1 MNNIL
6 SKIFFV
12 SSLLAVA
19 SSTQIQAARRQSVD
33 PASVAPFVYPA
44 NSPASPR
51 TMTFMPDG
59 QTYLMLNDDGTQI
72 KSYDTATGNETGV
85 ILDLAT
91 TRETKIQSIE
101 GFTLS
106 DDGQIII
113 VWRFSQPVY
122 RRSKT
127 AEYYTYNIYRNILR
141 PLSTDH
147 PRQMSPVVSPDSR
160 MVAFV
165 ADNNIY
171 IKKLDYNSE
180 VSVTDDGVLNS
191 VINGIPDW
199 TYEEEF
205 STTVSMAW
213 SPENDFLCYLKYNET
228 DVPMYNFMLY
238 QGSCNPCDEYELYP
252 GDYSYKYPVAGQ
264 RNSKVTLHSYEVDTR
279 KTKQIEFKD
288 AAIEY
293 IPRIAYATATQL
305 IVTTLNRQQNRME
318 VYSVNPRSTVVKSLL
333 VEESKSWIDPIA
345 YEGMK
350 VDASGI
356 ILNSARSGYNH
367 LYGYSLTGEQLGQL
381 TSGDY
386 DVTACYGR
394 DPQGNLYY
402 QSTAKGAIN
411 RVVTRKDKK
420 GVETLIGEA
429 SGTTSLTFAPSMAF
443 FTMAYSSIDT
453 PPTYSLYN
461 SKLKCLRIL
470 EDNSKIAGRY
480 AGTPRREFMT
490 FDSDGYQLNAYMV
503 KPVDFNPSKKYPVI
517 VWLYN
522 GPGSQEVLDR
532 WSIGWEQAAA
542 DQGFIVV
549 CADGRGTGGR
559 GNAFQSVVY
568 KNLGHYETID
578 QINVAKR
585 VSMLPYVDA
594 DRIGVCG
601 WSYGGYE
608 TLMCAQASGCP
619 FAAAVAIAPVTSWRY
634 YDTVYTERYMDT
646 PQANFEGYSES
657 APTNHVAR
665 LNIPLL
671 LMSGTADDNVHMS
684 NTVEYV
690 ARLQGAGKLCDMLLF
705 PNMNHSINGC
715 NARSLVYARMIEYF
729 KNNM

>member
-1 MNNIL
+1 MNRLLFKIL
-6 SKIFFV
+6 FT
-12 SSLLAVA
+12 SSLSVAVA
-19 SSTQIQAARRQSVD
+19 AGTARAARPQAVD
-33 PASVAPFVYPA
+33 PAAVAEFVYPA
-44 NSPASPR
+44 NTPASPG
-51 TMTFMPDG
+51 TMTYMPDG
-59 QTYLMLNDDGTQI
+59 QTYLMLTPDGKQI

-85 ILDLAT
+85 ILDLAN
-91 TRETKIQSIE
+91 TRETKLQSIE
-101 GFTLS
+101 GFSLS
-106 DDGQIII
+106 DDGSLII
-113 VWRFSQPVY
+113 VWRFAEKVY
-122 RRSKT
+122 RRSMT

-180 VSVTDDGVLNS
+180 VSVTEDGEKNS
-191 VINGIPDW
+191 IINGVPDW

-213 SPENDFLCYLKYNET
+213 SPENDFLCFLKYNET

-238 QGSCNPCDEYELYP
+238 QGSCNPMDEYELYP
-252 GDYSYKYPVAGQ
+252 GMYSYKYPVAGQ
-264 RNSKVTLHSYEVDTR
+264 RNSKVSLHSYEVDTR

-288 AAIEY
+288 ASVEY
-293 IPRIAYATATQL
+293 IPRIAYATPTQL

-318 VYSVNPRSTVVKSLL
+318 VYSVNPRSTVVKSVI

-345 YEGMK
+345 YEGMS
-350 VDASGI
+350 VDATGI
-356 ILNSARSGYNH
+356 VLNSARSGYNH
-367 LYGYSLTGEQLGQL
+367 LYSYSLTGQLMGQL
-381 TSGDY
+381 TSGDF
-386 DVTACYGR
+386 DVTAYYGR
-394 DPQGNLYY
+394 DNLGNIYY
-402 QSTAKGAIN
+402 QSTRQGAIN

-420 GVETLIGEA
+420 GVETTVGDA

-443 FTMAYSSIDT
+443 FTMAYSSVDT
-453 PPTYSLYN
+453 PPTYTLYN
-461 SKLKCLRIL
+461 SKLKCLRTL
-470 EDNSKIAGRY
+470 EDNSRIAGRY

-490 FDSDGYQLNAYMV
+490 FESDGYKLNAYMV
-503 KPVDFNPSKKYPVI
+503 KPANFSASKKYPVI

-522 GPGSQEVLDR
+522 GPGSQEVLNR

-542 DQGFIVV
+542 EQGFIVV

-559 GNAFQSVVY
+559 GNAFQTVVY
-568 KNLGHYETID
+568 KNLGYYETID
-578 QINVAKR
+578 QVNVAKS
-585 VSMLPYVDA
+585 VAMLPYVDA

-608 TLMCAQASGCP
+608 ALMCAQASGNP

-646 PQANFEGYSES
+646 PQANFEGYAEG
-657 APTNHVAR
+657 APISHVNHMNTR
-665 LNIPLL
+665 LL

-684 NTVEYV
+684 NTMEYV
-690 ARLQGAGKLCDMLLF
+690 ARLQSAGKLCDMLLF

-715 NARSLVYARMIEYF
+715 NTRSLVYAKMIEYF